1 MEFKA
6 DAAPDARTF
15 EGITAVWDKD
25 LGGDVIHR
33 GAFKDTIAAWKKSKD
48 ALPLLNSH
56 NQFDIFS
63 GIGQLTEAKETK
75 DGLWSK
81 WEVIDGPEGDRVMSR
96 LRPSKTTKRP
106 IVGKMSIG
114 FQPEEFD
121 FEQPKGT
128 DSFFDRVRHLRKID
142 WKESSLVLFPMAPD
156 ARIDASTVKMMMNDL
171 RLFDAKSL
179 DPEMEAGLRRL
190 AARIGIILQKSKAT
204 GLLVPVPAG
213 KAKDAPDLGQDSD
226 EPDELDEDTDTDEE
240 LDESDPA
247 ADPAETDSDVDDTD
261 EDTDETD
268 ETDTPDTPEPKSYD
282 MQEAL
287 HTRLERLK
295 LKTRTDA
302 LRNK

>member
-1 MEFKA
+1 
-6 DAAPDARTF
+6 
-15 EGITAVWDKD
+15 
-25 LGGDVIHR
+25 
-33 GAFKDTIAAWKKSKD
+33 
-48 ALPLLNSH
+48 
-56 NQFDIFS
+56 
-63 GIGQLTEAKETK
+63 
-75 DGLWSK
+75 
-81 WEVIDGPEGDRVMSR
+81 
-96 LRPSKTTKRP
+96 
-106 IVGKMSIG
+106 
-114 FQPEEFD
+114 
-121 FEQPKGT
+121 
-128 DSFFDRVRHLRKID
+128 
-142 WKESSLVLFPMAPD
+142 
-156 ARIDASTVKMMMNDL
+156 
-171 RLFDAKSL
+171 
-179 DPEMEAGLRRL
+179 MEAGLRRL

-226 EPDELDEDTDTDEE
+226 EPDELEEDTDTDEE

-247 ADPAETDSDVDDTD
+247 ADPAATDSDVDDTD